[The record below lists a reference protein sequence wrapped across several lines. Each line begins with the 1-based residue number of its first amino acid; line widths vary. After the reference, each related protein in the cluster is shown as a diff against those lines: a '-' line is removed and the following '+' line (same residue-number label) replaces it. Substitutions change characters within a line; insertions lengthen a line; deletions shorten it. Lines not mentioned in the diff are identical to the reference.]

1 MIFSL
6 FGQKKEKQTV
16 FTNVPT
22 LNVDLHSH
30 LIPGIDDGSKSI
42 EESLHLLRG
51 METLGYVKVITTP
64 HIMFDAY
71 KNTPNII
78 QNRLAS
84 LRETAKAE
92 GIEIQIEAAAEYYL
106 DEGFYDHLH
115 SDDVLSINEKYLL
128 FETSYVSKP
137 LQLEEMI
144 FEIGTAGYTPLM
156 AHPERYRY
164 IKDPLKEYRR
174 LKELGVMFQVNLNS
188 LGGHYGKDAKRKADF
203 LSNEGMIDFLGS
215 DVHHKKQVETLENVF
230 QSEAYSRVFKNNTIR
245 NNELA

>member
-92 GIEIQIEAAAEYYL
+92 GIEIQIEAAAEY
-106 DEGFYDHLH
+106 
-115 SDDVLSINEKYLL
+115 
-128 FETSYVSKP
+128 
-137 LQLEEMI
+137 
-144 FEIGTAGYTPLM
+144 
-156 AHPERYRY
+156 
-164 IKDPLKEYRR
+164 
-174 LKELGVMFQVNLNS
+174 
-188 LGGHYGKDAKRKADF
+188 
-203 LSNEGMIDFLGS
+203 
-215 DVHHKKQVETLENVF
+215 
-230 QSEAYSRVFKNNTIR
+230 
-245 NNELA
+245 